1 MQVNNVAIFT
11 LGASGYVMA
20 ELTWKQRP
28 GIKANLTR
36 KGRELRIIEQLLKFA
51 PVNVGPVLL
60 AQFNGFFCQIG
71 ANALMSTFGFEVPGH
86 GN

>member
-1 MQVNNVAIFT
+1 MQVNDVAIFPVESP
-11 LGASGYVMA
+11 GNGMA

-28 GIKANLTR
+28 SIKANLTR
-36 KGRELRIIEQLLKFA
+36 KGRELRIIEQLLKFV

-71 ANALMSTFGFEVPGH
+71 ANALISTFGFEVPSH
-86 GN
+86 GI